1 MRTQGRWRDAQ
12 GLDRGGIERFLEP
25 CAAESF
31 YIPKPAFGAID
42 EARSLQVLDLVSQII
57 TAAASKDALPKS
69 STVTLVQSR

>member
-1 MRTQGRWRDAQ
+1 VYNG
-12 GLDRGGIERFLEP
+12 
-25 CAAESF
+25 ESF

-57 TAAASKDALPKS
+57 TMATAKDALPKS

>member
-1 MRTQGRWRDAQ
+1 MRTQGGSRDAQ
-12 GLDRGGIERFLEP
+12 GLDRGGIERSLEAR
-25 CAAESF
+25 AAESF